1 MTTIDALMAMDSEY
15 SAGCKMRVHD
25 VSTAQTL
32 SRLNEIIV
40 FVVVLDFIHMY
51 MNVPR
56 EIYIRSYI

>member
-15 SAGCKMRVHD
+15 AAGSKTRVHD

-40 FVVVLDFIHMY
+40 FVVVLDFIHTY
-51 MNVPR
+51 VDKCP
-56 EIYIRSYI
+56 